1 MDAWLNSAG
10 HKKNMLTGAFRELG
24 VGVASGAPKGST
36 DLPGAT
42 YTLNL
47 GVIR

>member
-1 MDAWLNSAG
+1 
-10 HKKNMLTGAFRELG
+10 MLTGAYRELG
-24 VGVASGAPKGST
+24 VGVAHGAPTAST

>member
-1 MDAWLNSAG
+1 
-10 HKKNMLTGAFRELG
+10 MLTGAYRELG
-24 VGVASGAPKGST
+24 VGVAIGAPKAST

-42 YTLNL
+42 YTLDL